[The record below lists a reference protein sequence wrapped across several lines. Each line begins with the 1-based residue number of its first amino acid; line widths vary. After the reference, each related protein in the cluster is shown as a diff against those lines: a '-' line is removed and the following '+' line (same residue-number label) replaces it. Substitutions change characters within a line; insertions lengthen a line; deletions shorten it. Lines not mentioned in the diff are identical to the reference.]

1 MNSNTG
7 TKNNIID
14 ISKLNDAIKNRKRV
28 SFIYQNKLRKVY
40 PMGIKL
46 FNNSWYLGAEDNNK
60 LKTFSLNKINNLKIG
75 NKSELHDKD
84 YKKIKF
90 SWENK
95 DYQIIIK
102 LNLKKELYLIN
113 KNIFNHSIIS
123 KNQKSNLLKLEISTY
138 DVSDIYSK
146 NGEYFFDF
154 DLDSENNKI
163 LFYNSVDIF
172 DIETITDLELFKLY
186 TLFNTIDLHI
196 DIDTL
201 TKKDINTFIKILK
214 SSFKIYDLEND
225 HEIDNKNINLNEI
238 TTIEYIKLGNSTS
251 YFYEVEP
258 LLITSTL
265 EGSVLEALDLN
276 DKKIKTFLIN
286 RIISIGESV
295 KEESKKNI
303 KQTEIEVIFE
313 AKDDSVLSKFKE
325 IRKQN
330 NKYVAKFRNKD
341 IAVEFF
347 IENFTSARVISPDI
361 VKVDVIKRVESIRE
375 LLKI

>member
-1 MNSNTG
+1 M
-7 TKNNIID
+7 TKKINLSTVGNF
-14 ISKLNDAIKNRKRV
+14 ISIIKNQE
-28 SFIYQNKLRKVY
+28 IWQIDKL
-40 PMGIKL
+40 L
-46 FNNSWYLGAEDNNK
+46 EN
-60 LKTFSLNKINNLKIG
+60 LNINYDDL
-75 NKSELHDKD
+75 
-84 YKKIKF
+84 
-90 SWENK
+90 
-95 DYQIIIK
+95 
-102 LNLKKELYLIN
+102 LYLLTI
-113 KNIFNHSIIS
+113 
-123 KNQKSNLLKLEISTY
+123 L
-138 DVSDIYSK
+138 SDIYSK

-163 LFYNSVDIF
+163 LFYNSVDIY

-251 YFYEVEP
+251 DFYEVEP

-325 IRKQN
+325 IRKHN

-341 IAVEFF
+341 IAIEFF